1 MFQAQR
7 PLWESRLQLG
17 LAGALRYR
25 VERIPRTIRPGP
37 CFFPARTKVGGL
49 STMDM
54 KFGSSAGSAF
64 ALRVL

>member
-1 MFQAQR
+1 
-7 PLWESRLQLG
+7 
-17 LAGALRYR
+17 

-37 CFFPARTKVGGL
+37 CLFPARTKVGGL

-64 ALRVL
+64 ALRVLWEICRHAGHLGLI